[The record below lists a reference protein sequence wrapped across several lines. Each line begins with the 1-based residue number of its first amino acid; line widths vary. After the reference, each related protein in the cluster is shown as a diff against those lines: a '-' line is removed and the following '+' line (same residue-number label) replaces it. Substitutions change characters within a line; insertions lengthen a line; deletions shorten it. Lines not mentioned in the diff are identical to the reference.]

1 MMFFF
6 CERRTTVIFIILPT
20 YCTIPFLGR
29 APPVQGGGD
38 CEYGYDYDES
48 PVGRPQQGRGDN
60 NNNNDDDG
68 NVQCQQ
74 MLEFQKEIIMI

>member
-1 MMFFF
+1 M
-6 CERRTTVIFIILPT
+6 
-20 YCTIPFLGR
+20 
-29 APPVQGGGD
+29 QGGGD

-60 NNNNDDDG
+60 NNNNNDDDG

-74 MLEFQKEIIMI
+74 MWEFQKEIIMI

>member
-1 MMFFF
+1 M
-6 CERRTTVIFIILPT
+6 
-20 YCTIPFLGR
+20 
-29 APPVQGGGD
+29 QGGGD

-60 NNNNDDDG
+60 NNNNNNNDDDG

-74 MLEFQKEIIMI
+74 MWEFQKEIIMI